1 MKKKRN
7 NLFNDLIINCL
18 YCYYLVKDKFF
29 QFFIFILFKK
39 EELRVKIEN
48 IFTDNAKKLS
58 QKLEI
63 FSNKLEKSEKVKN
76 NILYFRS
83 NQEELSFS
91 QIIEI
96 YDNFIKEMEDIN
108 RIILQKYKLKFDNIL
123 ELKEKISKFGE

>member
-76 NILYFRS
+76 NI
-83 NQEELSFS
+83 
-91 QIIEI
+91 I
-96 YDNFIKEMEDIN
+96 
-108 RIILQKYKLKFDNIL
+108 
-123 ELKEKISKFGE
+123 